1 MAPAQK
7 NKTGPKIHSKNNNAK
22 TRLDWFRVCDD
33 FKSTSFTMSKKKWL
47 ESDFTS
53 SKFKGTE
60 SERKSFGYYLKQ
72 YTAGELTANDSDTKR
87 AAAPAYPHIENKLY
101 AYIQLRAKK
110 YTMDKCGLSWM
121 AIQAKALA
129 IAKKL
134 NVDVEKFQKLC
145 LDGSATS

>member
-1 MAPAQK
+1 MQK
-7 NKTGPKIHSKNNNAK
+7 RALIGSGCVMTTNPPP
-22 TRLDWFRVCDD
+22 LLCP
-33 FKSTSFTMSKKKWL
+33 KKKWL
-47 ESDFTS
+47 ESDYTS

-134 NVDVEKFQKLC
+134 NVDGEKFQALPGWISKFLKRK
-145 LDGSATS
+145 SW